1 MQTLYLD
8 AFSGISGDMFLGALL
23 DLGLD
28 FEQLKTELAKLHVH
42 GYELT
47 QQREAQSSIYGTS
60 FDVRVAGGK
69 DHGFV
74 EHHHHQHE
82 AGHHH
87 DHEARHLADIEA
99 LIDGSDLS
107 DTVKHHAKAIFM
119 EIAQAE
125 AAVHHMPLAEVH
137 FHEVGALD
145 SIVDI
150 VGCCIGLELMQIDT
164 IMASPLS

>member
-60 FDVRVAGGK
+60 FDVQVAGGK
-69 DHGFV
+69 DHG
-74 EHHHHQHE
+74 
-82 AGHHH
+82 
-87 DHEARHLADIEA
+87 LWNI
-99 LIDGSDLS
+99 
-107 DTVKHHAKAIFM
+107 
-119 EIAQAE
+119 
-125 AAVHHMPLAEVH
+125 
-137 FHEVGALD
+137 
-145 SIVDI
+145 
-150 VGCCIGLELMQIDT
+150 T
-164 IMASPLS
+164 IISMKLGIIMIMKRVI